1 MGITI
6 VIVSGLVAISIIAIV
21 GDYLGKAKGAR
32 GTVSPEIIQSLEKRI
47 LELEQ
52 RVSEQ
57 DKAILHLE
65 SDVSFT
71 NKLLENTSN
80 K

>member
-6 VIVSGLVAISIIAIV
+6 VIVSGLVTISIIAIV
-21 GDYLGKAKGAR
+21 GDYLSKAKGAR
-32 GTVSPEIIQSLEKRI
+32 GTVSLETIQSLEKRI

-71 NKLLENTSN
+71 NKLLEDTSN